1 MNQFI
6 IAFRECLEAALIVG
20 IVYTFLSKSNLNQ
33 QIKKMWYAVAAA
45 VIASVGVAFLLE
57 YVNTSIQN
65 ESFAKLA
72 ESIFMYVT
80 AGFLLYVVFWLSKS
94 MASKDAVERLASE
107 AAESSSKWRIF
118 ILVFFAILREGFETV
133 MFLFGS
139 SLQSGFSYLGFF
151 SGIILACLIGY
162 FIVVQGR
169 RINLRPFFSVTSLF
183 LVLFAAG
190 MVAYGTHEM
199 EEFVVK
205 GGHLEFF
212 GMESKNEITR
222 PWNVLVPQ
230 AELEAGA
237 SELFYNFN
245 ENKGKY
251 IHILHDKGS
260 IGSFLKGFFGYNS
273 NPNWIELFVWLFT
286 LGFGLSI
293 WRRFYKSASCQ

>member
-1 MNQFI
+1 MCGSSTSPLTLSDRASSCRTPI
-6 IAFRECLEAALIVG
+6 RHCRPHSHCL
-20 IVYTFLSKSNLNQ
+20 
-33 QIKKMWYAVAAA
+33 AVAAA

-94 MASKDAVERLASE
+94 MASKDAVEKLASE
-107 AAESSSKWRIF
+107 AARSSSKWSIF

-139 SLQSGFSYLGFF
+139 SLQSGFSYLGFI
-151 SGIILACLIGY
+151 SGIILACLVGY

-212 GMESKNEITR
+212 GIESSNEIAR
-222 PWNVLVPQ
+222 PWNILVPQ
-230 AELEAGA
+230 PQLEAGA

-245 ENKGKY
+245 EGKY
-251 IHILHDKGS
+251 VHILHDKGS
-260 IGSFLKGFFGYNS
+260 IGVFLKGFFGYNS
-273 NPNWIELFVWLFT
+273 DPNWIELFVWSHT
-286 LGFGLSI
+286 LVFGLRI
-293 WRRFYKSASCQ
+293 WRNFYK

>member
-20 IVYTFLSKSNLNQ
+20 IVYTFLSKSNLTH
-33 QIKKMWYAVAAA
+33 QIKRMWYAVAAA
-45 VIASVGVAFLLE
+45 VIASIGVAFLLE

-65 ESFAKLA
+65 ESFAKLV

-94 MASKDAVERLASE
+94 MASKDAVEKLASE
-107 AAESSSKWRIF
+107 AAGSNSKWSIF

-251 IHILHDKGS
+251 IHILHDKGA

-286 LGFGLSI
+286 LGFGLRI
-293 WRRFYKSASCQ
+293 WRRFYKSSK

>member
-20 IVYTFLSKSNLNQ
+20 IVYTFLSKSNLTQ
-33 QIKKMWYAVAAA
+33 QIKRMWYAVAAA

-94 MASKDAVERLASE
+94 MASKDAVEKLATE
-107 AAESSSKWRIF
+107 AAGSNSKWSIF

-212 GMESKNEITR
+212 GMESEMR
-222 PWNVLVPQ
+222 
-230 AELEAGA
+230 
-237 SELFYNFN
+237 
-245 ENKGKY
+245 
-251 IHILHDKGS
+251 
-260 IGSFLKGFFGYNS
+260 LKDPGMFWYLKLN
-273 NPNWIELFVWLFT
+273 
-286 LGFGLSI
+286 
-293 WRRFYKSASCQ
+293 

>member
-20 IVYTFLSKSNLNQ
+20 IIYTFLSKSNLMT
-33 QIKKMWYAVAAA
+33 QIKRMWLAVGAA
-45 VIASVGVAFLLE
+45 VVASIGVAFALE
-57 YVNTSIQN
+57 YVNASIEN
-65 ESFAKLA
+65 ESIAKLA
-72 ESIFMYVT
+72 ESVFMFVT

-94 MASKDAVERLASE
+94 MASKDAVEKLTSE
-107 AAESSSKWRIF
+107 ASDSSSKWSVF
-118 ILVFFAILREGFETV
+118 LLVFFAILREGFETV

-139 SLQSGFSYLGFF
+139 SLQIGFSYFGFF

-162 FIVVQGR
+162 LIVVQGR
-169 RINLRPFFSVTSLF
+169 RINLKPFFSVTSLF

-212 GMESKNEITR
+212 GMESKTEITR

-230 AELEAGA
+230 AELEEGA
-237 SELFYNFN
+237 AELFYNFN
-245 ENKGKY
+245 EKKGKY
-251 IHILHDKGS
+251 IHVLHDKGS
-260 IGSFLKGFFGYNS
+260 VGTFLKGFFGYNS
-273 NPNWIELFVWLFT
+273 NPNWIELFAWLIT
-286 LGFGLSI
+286 LGLGLRI
-293 WRRFYKSASCQ
+293 WRRFYKPAA

>member
-1 MNQFI
+1 M
-6 IAFRECLEAALIVG
+6 E
-20 IVYTFLSKSNLNQ
+20 
-33 QIKKMWYAVAAA
+33 
-45 VIASVGVAFLLE
+45 
-57 YVNTSIQN
+57 
-65 ESFAKLA
+65 
-72 ESIFMYVT
+72 
-80 AGFLLYVVFWLSKS
+80 GFWDAFWLSKS
-94 MASKDAVERLASE
+94 MASKHAVEKLASE
-107 AAESSSKWRIF
+107 AAGSSSKWSIF

-230 AELEAGA
+230 AELESGA

-251 IHILHDKGS
+251 FHILHDKGS

-293 WRRFYKSASCQ
+293 WRRFYKSAS

>member
-20 IVYTFLSKSNLNQ
+20 IVYTFLSKSNLTQ
-33 QIKKMWYAVAAA
+33 QIKRMWYAVAAA

-94 MASKDAVERLASE
+94 MASKEAVEKLASE
-107 AAESSSKWRIF
+107 AAGSSSKWSIF

-205 GGHLEFF
+205 GGHLDFF
-212 GMESKNEITR
+212 GMESETEITR

-237 SELFYNFN
+237 SDLFYNFN
-245 ENKGKY
+245 EKKGKF
-251 IHILHDKGS
+251 IHVLHDKGS
-260 IGSFLKGFFGYNS
+260 IGVFLKGFFGYNS
-273 NPNWIELFVWLFT
+273 NPNWIEFFVWLFT

-293 WRRFYKSASCQ
+293 WRRFYKSAS

>member
-33 QIKKMWYAVAAA
+33 QIKRMWYAVAAA

-107 AAESSSKWRIF
+107 AAESSSKWSIF

-222 PWNVLVPQ
+222 PWNVLVPI

-245 ENKGKY
+245 ESKGKY

-293 WRRFYKSASCQ
+293 WRRFYKSAS

>member
-33 QIKKMWYAVAAA
+33 QIKRMWYAVAAA

-80 AGFLLYVVFWLSKS
+80 ASFLLYVVFWLSKS
-94 MASKDAVERLASE
+94 MASKDAIERLASE
-107 AAESSSKWRIF
+107 AAESRSKWSIF

-139 SLQSGFSYLGFF
+139 SLQSGFSYFGFF
-151 SGIILACLIGY
+151 SGILLACLIGY

-212 GMESKNEITR
+212 GMESENEITR
-222 PWNVLVPQ
+222 PWNVLVPK

-245 ENKGKY
+245 ESKGKY

-273 NPNWIELFVWLFT
+273 NPNWIELIVWLFT

-293 WRRFYKSASCQ
+293 WRRFYMSAS

>member
-20 IVYTFLSKSNLNQ
+20 IVYTFLSKSNLHQ
-33 QIKKMWYAVAAA
+33 QIKRMWYAVAAA

-65 ESFAKLA
+65 ESFAKLL

-94 MASKDAVERLASE
+94 MASKDAVEKLASE
-107 AAESSSKWRIF
+107 AAGSTSKWSIF

-151 SGIILACLIGY
+151 SGIVLACLIGY

-222 PWNVLVPQ
+222 PWNILVPK

-245 ENKGKY
+245 ESKGKY

-293 WRRFYKSASCQ
+293 WRRFYKSSS

>member
-20 IVYTFLSKSNLNQ
+20 IIYTFLSKSNLTA
-33 QIKKMWYAVAAA
+33 QIKRMWFAVATAI
-45 VIASVGVAFLLE
+45 IASIGVAFVLE
-57 YVNTSIQN
+57 YVNASIEN
-65 ESFAKLA
+65 ESISKLA
-72 ESIFMYVT
+72 ESVFMFIT

-94 MASKDAVERLASE
+94 MASKDAVEKLASD
-107 AAESSSKWRIF
+107 AAKSSSKWSVF

-139 SLQSGFSYLGFF
+139 SLQTGFSYFGFF

-162 FIVVQGR
+162 LIVIQGR
-169 RINLRPFFSVTSLF
+169 RINLKPFFSVTSLF

-190 MVAYGTHEM
+190 MVAYGGHEM

-212 GMESKNEITR
+212 GMESKAEITR
-222 PWNVLVPQ
+222 PWNILVPQ

-245 ENKGKY
+245 EKKGKY
-251 IHILHDKGS
+251 IHVLHDKGS
-260 IGSFLKGFFGYNS
+260 IGVFLKGFFGYNS
-273 NPNWIELFVWLFT
+273 NPNWIELFAWLVT
-286 LGFGLSI
+286 LGFGLRI
-293 WRRFYKSASCQ
+293 WRRFYKPVA

>member
-20 IVYTFLSKSNLNQ
+20 IVYTFLSKSNLTQ
-33 QIKKMWYAVAAA
+33 QINRMWYAVAAA

-107 AAESSSKWRIF
+107 AAESSSKWSIF

-222 PWNVLVPQ
+222 PWNVLVPI

-245 ENKGKY
+245 QSKGKY
-251 IHILHDKGS
+251 VHILHDKGS

-293 WRRFYKSASCQ
+293 WRRFYKSAS

>member
-20 IVYTFLSKSNLNQ
+20 IVYTFLSKSNLTQ
-33 QIKKMWYAVAAA
+33 QINRMWYAVAAA

-65 ESFAKLA
+65 ESFAKLV

-107 AAESSSKWRIF
+107 AAESSSKWSIF

-151 SGIILACLIGY
+151 CGIILACLIGY

-183 LVLFAAG
+183 LVLFAAEWLL
-190 MVAYGTHEM
+190 MVLM
-199 EEFVVK
+199 
-205 GGHLEFF
+205 
-212 GMESKNEITR
+212 R
-222 PWNVLVPQ
+222 W
-230 AELEAGA
+230 
-237 SELFYNFN
+237 
-245 ENKGKY
+245 
-251 IHILHDKGS
+251 
-260 IGSFLKGFFGYNS
+260 
-273 NPNWIELFVWLFT
+273 
-286 LGFGLSI
+286 
-293 WRRFYKSASCQ
+293 KSL

>member
-20 IVYTFLSKSNLNQ
+20 IVYTFLSKSNLTQ
-33 QIKKMWYAVAAA
+33 QINRMWYAVAAA

-94 MASKDAVERLASE
+94 MASKDAVEKLASE
-107 AAESSSKWRIF
+107 AAESSSKWSIF

-222 PWNVLVPQ
+222 PWNVLVPI

-245 ENKGKY
+245 ESKGKY
-251 IHILHDKGS
+251 VHILHDKGS

-293 WRRFYKSASCQ
+293 WRRFYKSAS

>member
-20 IVYTFLSKSNLNQ
+20 IVYTFLSKSNLTQ
-33 QIKKMWYAVAAA
+33 QINRMWYAVAAA

-57 YVNTSIQN
+57 YINTSIQN

-94 MASKDAVERLASE
+94 MASKDAIERLALE
-107 AAESSSKWRIF
+107 AAESRSKWSIF

-230 AELEAGA
+230 AELESGA

-251 IHILHDKGS
+251 FHILHDKGS

-293 WRRFYKSASCQ
+293 WRRFYKSAS

>member
-20 IVYTFLSKSNLNQ
+20 IVYTFLSKSNLTK
-33 QIKKMWYAVAAA
+33 QINRMWYAVAAA

-107 AAESSSKWRIF
+107 AAESSSKWSIF

-222 PWNVLVPQ
+222 PWNVLVPI

-245 ENKGKY
+245 ESKGKY
-251 IHILHDKGS
+251 VHILHDKGS

-293 WRRFYKSASCQ
+293 WRRFYKSAS